1 MVWLRRII
9 LDISVKKLSETL
21 KIDPQA
27 LLDKMI
33 AAGLS
38 QTSIEDSV
46 SNEDKQKLLAFIR
59 SSKDSVK
66 EDKTEPVVSTPQTPK
81 AAPKKEKTEKSK
93 DSPESASQKKFKKSK
108 KSVNINGSIRVND
121 LSRKLNK
128 RGNEVVKK
136 LVELGEMSSLND
148 EIDQETAVLVSEE
161 FGFEVKF
168 EEEQELKEEETNYP
182 QVISNFSDEK
192 APSKRHPVVTVMGH
206 VDHGK
211 TSLLD
216 AIKSTNVVES
226 ESGGITQHLAAYEV
240 KTKKGKITFIDT
252 PGHEAFTAMRA
263 RGADTTDI
271 VILVVAAD
279 DSVKPQT
286 EEAITHAKAA
296 NVPIIVAMNKID
308 LDAADLEKVKGDL
321 AKHELV
327 SEEWGGKVQMIP
339 VSATTKKGIDNL
351 LDAIELESEML
362 EIKAPIEGLA
372 NGVVLE
378 SKLDRF
384 KGPLGTFLVQNG
396 ILKTGDI
403 IVAGEKKG
411 RIKSLTDSSSKE
423 IKEAGP
429 STPVEVLGLEDC
441 VAAGEVFNVMANEK
455 DARTIIDARLSFLK
469 DKNDKNVMTSK
480 SAFEMLDQQKINKLR
495 VIVKSDVAG
504 TSEAINNSLKK
515 IGNEEVDVDI
525 VSSGVGGISESDVN
539 LAITTGARIIGFN
552 VRSDNKAKKI
562 LEEEGI
568 EVAYYSVI
576 YDLIEDTKRLL
587 SGLLEPIYSEKILG
601 LAEVKEVFK
610 SPEFKLVAG
619 CLVTEGLVRREKH
632 VRVLRDNVVIHE
644 GELDSLR
651 RFKDDVKE
659 VQNGTECGIGI
670 KNYLDIKPGDIIE
683 NFEQKE
689 EKRSIWWKEIEL
701 FELAITW
708 KKKLQILFKLLI

>member
-1 MVWLRRII
+1 M
-9 LDISVKKLSETL
+9 DISVKKLSEIL
-21 KIDPQA
+21 KIDPQV

-46 SNEDKQKLLAFIR
+46 SNEDKQKLLSFIR
-59 SSKDSVK
+59 SSKDLAVD
-66 EDKTEPVVSTPQTPK
+66 DKQKAVVPTSQ
-81 AAPKKEKTEKSK
+81 APKKAQKTDKTKKTKDSSKQKLEKEAEKT
-93 DSPESASQKKFKKSK
+93 K

-136 LVELGEMSSLND
+136 LVDLGEMASLND
-148 EIDQETAVLVSEE
+148 EIDQETAVLVAEE

-168 EEEQELKEEETNYP
+168 EEEQELKEEQTNYP
-182 QVISNFSDEK
+182 QVTSSFSDAE
-192 APSKRHPVVTVMGH
+192 APPKRHPVVTVMGH

-271 VILVVAAD
+271 VILVVAAN

-339 VSATTKKGIDNL
+339 VSAITKKGIDSL

-362 EIKAPIEGLA
+362 ELKAPIKGLA

-378 SKLDRF
+378 SELDRF
-384 KGPLGTFLVQNG
+384 KGPLGTFLIQNG
-396 ILKTGDI
+396 ILKIGDI

-411 RIKSLTDSSSKE
+411 RIKSLMDSSGQE

-441 VAAGEVFNVMANEK
+441 VSAGEVFNVMANEK
-455 DARTIIDARLSFLK
+455 DARGIIDARLSFLK

-480 SAFEMLDQQKINKLR
+480 SAFEMLDQEKINKLR
-495 VIVKSDVAG
+495 IIIKSDVAG

-515 IGNEEVDVDI
+515 IGNNEVDVDI

-539 LAITTGARIIGFN
+539 LAITTGARIVGFN
-552 VRSDNKAKKI
+552 VRSDNKAKKL
-562 LEEEGI
+562 LEEHGI
-568 EVAYYSVI
+568 EANYYSVI

-610 SPEFKLVAG
+610 SPEFSLVAG

-689 EKRSIWWKEIEL
+689 EKRSI
-701 FELAITW
+701 
-708 KKKLQILFKLLI
+708 

>member
-1 MVWLRRII
+1 M
-9 LDISVKKLSETL
+9 DISVKKLSEIL
-21 KIDPQA
+21 KIDPQV

-38 QTSIEDSV
+38 QTSVEDSV

-59 SSKDSVK
+59 SSKDSGT
-66 EDKTEPVVSTPQTPK
+66 EDKPKAIAPTPQAPK
-81 AAPKKEKTEKSK
+81 AAPKKEKVKKSK
-93 DSPESASQKKFKKSK
+93 DSSEPETQKKAKQSK

-121 LSRKLNK
+121 LSRKLNR

-136 LVELGEMSSLND
+136 LVELGEMASLND
-148 EIDQETAVLVSEE
+148 EIDQETAVLVAEE

-168 EEEQELKEEETNYP
+168 EEEQQLKEEETNYP
-182 QVISNFSDEK
+182 QVVSNFSDEK
-192 APSKRHPVVTVMGH
+192 SPSGRHPVVTVMGH

-339 VSATTKKGIDNL
+339 VSATTKKGIDSL

-362 EIKAPIEGLA
+362 ELKAPIEGLA

-411 RIKSLTDSSSKE
+411 RIKSLTDSSGQE

-429 STPVEVLGLEDC
+429 STPIEVLGLEDC

-455 DARTIIDARLSFLK
+455 DARTIIDSRLSFLK
-469 DKNDKNVMTSK
+469 DKNDRNVMTSK
-480 SAFEMLDQQKINKLR
+480 SAFEMLDQEKINKLR
-495 VIVKSDVAG
+495 VIIKSDVAG

-610 SPEFKLVAG
+610 SPEFSLVAG

-689 EKRSIWWKEIEL
+689 EKRSI
-701 FELAITW
+701 
-708 KKKLQILFKLLI
+708 

>member
-1 MVWLRRII
+1 
-9 LDISVKKLSETL
+9 LDISVKKLSEIL
-21 KIDPQA
+21 KIDPQV

-46 SNEDKQKLLAFIR
+46 SNEDKQKLLSFIR
-59 SSKDSVK
+59 SSKDLAVD
-66 EDKTEPVVSTPQTPK
+66 DKPKAVVPTPQ
-81 AAPKKEKTEKSK
+81 APKKAPKTDKTKKSK
-93 DSPESASQKKFKKSK
+93 DSSKQKLEKEAEKTKKT
-108 KSVNINGSIRVND
+108 VNINGSIRVND

-136 LVELGEMSSLND
+136 LVDLGEMASLND
-148 EIDQETAVLVSEE
+148 EIDQETAVLVAEE

-168 EEEQELKEEETNYP
+168 EEEQELKEEQTNYP
-182 QVISNFSDEK
+182 QVTSSFSDAE
-192 APSKRHPVVTVMGH
+192 APPKRHPVVTVMGH

-271 VILVVAAD
+271 VILVVAAN

-339 VSATTKKGIDNL
+339 VSAITKKGIDSL

-362 EIKAPIEGLA
+362 ELKAPIKGLA

-378 SKLDRF
+378 SELDRF
-384 KGPLGTFLVQNG
+384 KGPLGTFLIQNG
-396 ILKTGDI
+396 ILKIGDI

-411 RIKSLTDSSSKE
+411 RIKSLMDSSGQE

-441 VAAGEVFNVMANEK
+441 VSAGEVFNVMANEK
-455 DARTIIDARLSFLK
+455 DARGIIDARLSFLK

-480 SAFEMLDQQKINKLR
+480 SAFEMLDQEKINKLR
-495 VIVKSDVAG
+495 IIIKSDVAG
-504 TSEAINNSLKK
+504 TSEAINNTLKK
-515 IGNEEVDVDI
+515 IGNNEVDVDI

-539 LAITTGARIIGFN
+539 LAITTGARIVGFN
-552 VRSDNKAKKI
+552 VRSDNKAKKL
-562 LEEEGI
+562 LEEHGI
-568 EVAYYSVI
+568 EANYYSVI

-610 SPEFKLVAG
+610 SPEFSLVAG

-689 EKRSIWWKEIEL
+689 EKRSI
-701 FELAITW
+701 
-708 KKKLQILFKLLI
+708 

>member
-1 MVWLRRII
+1 M
-9 LDISVKKLSETL
+9 DISVKKLSEIL
-21 KIDPQA
+21 KIDPQV

-38 QTSIEDSV
+38 QTSVEDSV

-59 SSKDSVK
+59 SSKDSGK
-66 EDKTEPVVSTPQTPK
+66 EDKPKTVVPAPQAPK
-81 AAPKKEKTEKSK
+81 TTPKKEKVKKSEDSSESKTQKKSK
-93 DSPESASQKKFKKSK
+93 QSK

-121 LSRKLNK
+121 LSRKLNR

-136 LVELGEMSSLND
+136 LIELGEMVSLND
-148 EIDQETAVLVSEE
+148 EIDQETAVLVAEE

-168 EEEQELKEEETNYP
+168 EEEQQLKEEEANYP

-192 APSKRHPVVTVMGH
+192 SPSKKHPVVTVMGH

-216 AIKSTNVVES
+216 AIKSTNVVER

-321 AKHELV
+321 AKHEIV

-339 VSATTKKGIDNL
+339 VSATTKKGIDSL

-362 EIKAPIEGLA
+362 ELKAPIEGLA

-411 RIKSLTDSSSKE
+411 RIKSLTDSSGQE

-429 STPVEVLGLEDC
+429 STPIEVLGLEDC

-455 DARTIIDARLSFLK
+455 DARTIIDSRLSFLK
-469 DKNDKNVMTSK
+469 DKNDRNVMTSK
-480 SAFEMLDQQKINKLR
+480 SAFEMLDQEKINKLR
-495 VIVKSDVAG
+495 VIIKSDVAG

-610 SPEFKLVAG
+610 SPEFSLVAG

-689 EKRSIWWKEIEL
+689 EKRSI
-701 FELAITW
+701 
-708 KKKLQILFKLLI
+708 